1 MRTNKW
7 VWDEFSAKEMGYVLE
22 SLCRLQCRHDFAQ
35 NSAVSSGK
43 LDWAVLVFIK
53 AWHEEERVYRSS
65 RKGFKSESTCHLI
78 LKQMKTLR
86 TKFFLLLSFV
96 CQMDSG
102 FQKNSGICSCISESA
117 TAQKIDEIWKTN
129 KAKGVKYLEHL
140 IQLQK
145 GARPTVI
152 SHSLWSERRQ
162 KYAKCG
168 QEGH

>member
-1 MRTNKW
+1 MSVRW
-7 VWDEFSAKEMGYVLE
+7 IFSKRDGVCLGKLV
-22 SLCRLQCRHDFAQ
+22 SP
-35 NSAVSSGK
+35 SVSSRFRPKFSCKFREVG
-43 LDWAVLVFIK
+43 LSRIGVYQSNTRGRAGI
-53 AWHEEERVYRSS
+53 YRSS
-65 RKGFKSESTCHLI
+65 KKGFKSKSTCSLI

-86 TKFFLLLSFV
+86 TKFFLLLSIV

-162 KYAKCG
+162 KYARCG
-168 QEGH
+168 REGH

>member
-1 MRTNKW
+1 MSVRW
-7 VWDEFSAKEMGYVLE
+7 IFSKRDGVCLGKLV
-22 SLCRLQCRHDFAQ
+22 SP
-35 NSAVSSGK
+35 SVSSRFRPKFSCKFREVG
-43 LDWAVLVFIK
+43 LSRIGVYQSNTRGRAGI
-53 AWHEEERVYRSS
+53 YRSS
-65 RKGFKSESTCHLI
+65 KKGFKSKSTCSLI

-86 TKFFLLLSFV
+86 TKFFLLLSIV